1 MTAPITTRVPEDVQA
16 FLDGSAESIVIG
28 GQRRAAVHGGTLDT
42 HDPATGRVIASLAA
56 GRAADVDAAVQSARA
71 AQREWAALKPAAR
84 ARALADFAQLVEDNS
99 EQLATL
105 ETLDNGKPLTE
116 SLYVDA
122 AIAADVW
129 RYYAGSPT
137 RLGGDVLPVS
147 PLVGEAFAYTR
158 RQPLGVVAAIVPW
171 NFPLLI
177 ASWKIAPALAA
188 GNAVVVKP
196 SEVTSLTAIRLAE
209 LAVEAELPKGLLNVV
224 TGLGP
229 DAGQALI
236 EHPGVAK
243 VTFTGSTATGRRVV
257 EASAKNLA
265 KVTLELGGKSANIV
279 FADADLDA
287 AVEGALAGI
296 FLNQGQVCCAGSRLF
311 VHRDVHDEMVDRLVD
326 QARRITLGHGLD
338 DDTQMG
344 PLVSQTQLERV
355 QGFVAGAVEQGAQ
368 VAVGGQRP
376 GGGLADGYFLEPT
389 VFTGVRDDMQIAV
402 DEVFGPV
409 LSVLTFEDDAEV
421 VQRANASAYGLAA
434 GVWTRDVGRAH
445 RVAHELEAGTV
456 WVNMYNMLDP
466 TAPFG
471 GFKDSGY
478 GRDLGEEAL
487 LGNTQTKSVWVNLD

>member
-1 MTAPITTRVPEDVQA
+1 MTTAVPDDISA
-16 FLDGSAESIVIG
+16 FLAGAADSIVIG
-28 GQRRAAVHGGTLDT
+28 GQRRAALSGRTLDT
-42 HDPATGRVIASLAA
+42 VDPATGKALTAIAA
-56 GRAADVDAAVQSARA
+56 GAAEDVDAAVESAA
-71 AQREWAALKPAAR
+71 TAQAEWAALKPAAR
-84 ARALADFAQLVEDNS
+84 ARALADLAQLVESNA

-129 RYYAGSPT
+129 RYYSGSPT

-147 PLVGEAFAYTR
+147 PLVGDAFVYSR
-158 RQPLGVVAAIVPW
+158 REPLGVVAAVVPW

-196 SEVTSLTAIRLAE
+196 SETTSLTALRLAE
-209 LAVEAELPKGLLNVV
+209 LAVEAGLPPGVLNVV
-224 TGLGP
+224 TGLGGE
-229 DAGQALI
+229 AGRALVQ
-236 EHPGVAK
+236 HPKVAK
-243 VTFTGSTATGRRVV
+243 VTFTGSTATGREVLR
-257 EASAKNLA
+257 ASATNLA

-279 FADADLDA
+279 FGDADVAA
-287 AVEGALAGI
+287 AVDGALAGI

-311 VHRDVHDEMVDRLVD
+311 VHRSVHDDVVAGLVSAA
-326 QARRITLGHGLD
+326 QGISLGHGLD
-338 DDTQMG
+338 GDTDMG
-344 PLVSQTQLERV
+344 PLVSQAQLERV
-355 QGFVAGAVEQGAQ
+355 QGFVRGAVDEGA
-368 VAVGGQRP
+368 VLAAGGQRA
-376 GGGLADGYFLEPT
+376 GGALGDGFFLEPT
-389 VFTGVRDDMQIAV
+389 VFTGVEDHMQVACE
-402 DEVFGPV
+402 EVFGPV
-409 LSVLTFEDDAEV
+409 LSVLVFDDEDEV
-421 VQRANASAYGLAA
+421 VRRANASAYGLAA
-434 GVWTRDVGRAH
+434 GVWTRDLARAH
-445 RVAHELEAGTV
+445 RVAHQLQAGTV